1 MKVGDLVRFSGRYL
15 TQREEDSTH
24 RFVIDVRPRDGI
36 VTELGKQSMSVLSKG
51 ENIMILLRNAAIG
64 PANETTIEVISESEV

>member
-36 VTELGKQSMSVLSKG
+36 VTELGKKSMSVLSKG

-64 PANETTIEVISESEV
+64 PANETTIEVISESEI